1 MIYIYYLTH
10 VGQEA
15 GYGLVGWFCL
25 EKFHVSG
32 NRQSSEALARPG
44 GFPRQ
49 LTPRTLPSCLLTSCR
64 RPQSSASWTQPRDA
78 RASM

>member
-15 GYGLVGWFCL
+15 GYRLIGWFCL

-49 LTPRTLPSCLLTSCR
+49 LTPSPVAC
-64 RPQSSASWTQPRDA
+64 
-78 RASM
+78 

>member
-25 EKFHVSG
+25 EKFHEVSG
-32 NRQSSEALARPG
+32 NRQSSEALARSG
-44 GFPRQ
+44 GFPKQR
-49 LTPRTLPSCLLTSCR
+49 TPRTLPRSSQLLDSCR
-64 RPQSSASWTQPRDA
+64 GPQFSASWTQPRDA
-78 RASM
+78 